1 MAYIDEV
8 EEPSKDRKKI
18 NQKAYYSVL
27 VKAAPPNINSSEP
40 VQNLDQVRFYLI
52 LRAEQATRILRHSL
66 NVQNCVFLSLK
77 QAFIC

>member
-27 VKAAPPNINSSEP
+27 VKAAPPNINTPEP
-40 VQNLDQVRFYLI
+40 VQNLDQVLLYLI
-52 LRAEQATRILRHSL
+52 LRNQSVTQILGHSL
-66 NVQNCVFLSLK
+66 NVQKLCILEL
-77 QAFIC
+77 IE